1 MSDSRDCPS
10 FVQQGQKGTV
20 LNHVKGKTMKSL
32 GLYIHIPFCK
42 KKCAY
47 CDFIS
52 FSGKEKL
59 IEEYINSLK
68 KEINNYK
75 INKQNYLIETIY
87 FGGGTPSYI
96 ESKYIID
103 ILQELK
109 QKFNISKSAEIT
121 IEINP
126 GTVDE
131 QKLKDYYN
139 SGINRISFGLQSTKS
154 ELLKLVGRI
163 HSYSSFLDAYNLAR
177 KIGFKNINVDLMIGL
192 PVQTLEDVK
201 KDLERV
207 TELKPEHISVYSLIV
222 EEGTV
227 IEQRI
232 NNKELYLPQEELERK
247 MYWKVKNTL
256 EEKGYKHYEI
266 SNFAKPRFESKH
278 NLSCWNQEEYIGFGL
293 AAHSY
298 IDNKRYSNAENLEEY
313 NKNDEEDTR
322 TTHEVQTREDKMK
335 EYMLLNLRKIEGVKI
350 SDFKNKFVDNPIYLY
365 RESLN
370 KLVTQE
376 LIEID
381 IDSIKLTNKG
391 IDLANIVWE
400 EFI

>member
-1 MSDSRDCPS
+1 
-10 FVQQGQKGTV
+10 
-20 LNHVKGKTMKSL
+20 MKKL
-32 GLYIHIPFCK
+32 GIYIHIPFCK
-42 KKCAY
+42 RKCHY

-52 FSGKEKL
+52 FSGKQEL
-59 IEEYINSLK
+59 IEQYINSLK
-68 KEINNYK
+68 KEINDYR
-75 INKQNYLIETIY
+75 INKEEYLIDTIY

-109 QKFNISKSAEIT
+109 QKFNISKEAEIT

-126 GTVDE
+126 GTVDK
-131 QKLKDYYN
+131 QKLQDYYN

-163 HSYSSFLDAYNLAR
+163 HSYSSFLQSYNLAR

-192 PVQTLEDVK
+192 PVQTLQDVQ
-201 KDLERV
+201 KDLERIV
-207 TELKPEHISVYSLIV
+207 ELKPEHISVYSLIV
-222 EEGTV
+222 EEETV
-227 IEQRI
+227 IEQKI
-232 NNKELYLPQEELERK
+232 KNKELYLPSENLERK

-266 SNFAKPRFESKH
+266 SNFAKPEYESKH

-298 IDNKRYSNAENLEEY
+298 INNKRFSNGHNFERYFEWPEY
-313 NKNDEEDTR
+313 GRVVHEKQNK
-322 TTHEVQTREDKMK
+322 EDKMK
-335 EYMLLNLRKIEGVKI
+335 EYMLLNLRKTEGVKI
-350 SDFKNKFVDNPIYLY
+350 SEFKNKFVDNPIYLY
-365 RESLN
+365 RESLS

-400 EFI
+400 EFV

>member
-1 MSDSRDCPS
+1 
-10 FVQQGQKGTV
+10 
-20 LNHVKGKTMKSL
+20 MKKL

-42 KKCAY
+42 RKCHY

-68 KEINNYK
+68 KEINDYRT
-75 INKQNYLIETIY
+75 NKEDYLIQTIY

-103 ILQELK
+103 ILKELK
-109 QKFNISKSAEIT
+109 QKFNISKDAEIT

-131 QKLKDYYN
+131 QKLQDYYN

-154 ELLKLVGRI
+154 ELLKVIGRI
-163 HSYSSFLDAYNLAR
+163 HSYASFLDAYNLAR
-177 KIGFKNINVDLMIGL
+177 KVGFKNINVDLMIGL
-192 PVQTLEDVK
+192 PVQTLEDVQ
-201 KDLERV
+201 KDLEKIV
-207 TELKPEHISVYSLIV
+207 QLKPEHISVYSLIV
-222 EEGTV
+222 EEGTT
-227 IEQRI
+227 IEQKI
-232 NNKELYLPQEELERK
+232 NNKELYLPSEELERK

-256 EEKGYKHYEI
+256 EEKEYKHYEI
-266 SNFAKPRFESKH
+266 SNFAKSGYESKH

-298 IDNKRYSNAENLEEY
+298 INNKRYSNTEELEKY
-313 NKNDEEDTR
+313 ILGVDAHIDPQIKTI
-322 TTHEVQTREDKMK
+322 HEIQSKEDKMK
-335 EYMLLNLRKIEGVKI
+335 EYMLLSLRKIEGIKI
-350 SDFKNKFVDNPIYLY
+350 SEFKNKFVDNPIYLY

-370 KLVTQE
+370 KLATQE

-381 IDSIKLTNKG
+381 INSIKLTDKG

-400 EFI
+400 EFV

>member
-1 MSDSRDCPS
+1 
-10 FVQQGQKGTV
+10 
-20 LNHVKGKTMKSL
+20 MKKL
-32 GLYIHIPFCK
+32 GIYIHIPFCK
-42 KKCAY
+42 RKCNY

-52 FSGKEKL
+52 FSGKEEL

-68 KEINNYK
+68 REINNYK
-75 INKQNYLIETIY
+75 INKEDYLINTIY

-96 ESKYIID
+96 ESRYIIE
-103 ILQELK
+103 ILKDLK
-109 QKFNISKSAEIT
+109 QKFNISKDAEIT

-163 HSYSSFLDAYNLAR
+163 HSYTSFLEAYNLAR
-177 KIGFKNINVDLMIGL
+177 KVGFKNINVDLMIGL
-192 PVQTLEDVK
+192 PVQTLEDVE
-201 KDLERV
+201 KDLERI

-222 EEGTV
+222 EEGTI

-232 NNKELYLPQEELERK
+232 SNKELYLPSEELERK
-247 MYWKVKNTL
+247 MYWKVKEEL
-256 EEKGYKHYEI
+256 EKQGYAHYEI
-266 SNFAKPRFESKH
+266 SNFSKPGYKSKH
-278 NLSCWNQEEYIGFGL
+278 NMSCWNQEEYIGFGL

-298 IDNKRYSNAENLEEY
+298 IDNKRYSNTENIEKY
-313 NKNDEEDTR
+313 IVGADDPVRPQTI
-322 TTHEVQTREDKMK
+322 HETQSKEDKMK
-335 EYMLLNLRKIEGVKI
+335 EYMLLSLRKIEGVKI
-350 SDFKNKFVDNPIYLY
+350 SEFKNKFVDNPIYLY

-370 KLVTQE
+370 KLVIQE

-381 IDSIKLTNKG
+381 IDRIKLTNKG

-400 EFI
+400 EFV

>member
-1 MSDSRDCPS
+1 
-10 FVQQGQKGTV
+10 
-20 LNHVKGKTMKSL
+20 MKNI
-32 GLYIHIPFCK
+32 GIYIHIPFCK
-42 KKCAY
+42 RKCHY

-52 FSGKEKL
+52 FSGKQEL
-59 IEEYINSLK
+59 IEQYINSLK
-68 KEINNYK
+68 KEISNYK
-75 INKQNYLIETIY
+75 INKEDYLIETIY

-96 ESKYIID
+96 DSKYIIEV
-103 ILQELK
+103 LQQLK
-109 QKFNISKSAEIT
+109 QKFNISKDAEIT

-139 SGINRISFGLQSTKS
+139 AGINRISFGLQSTKS

-163 HSYSSFLDAYNLAR
+163 HNYSSFLDAYNLAR
-177 KIGFKNINVDLMIGL
+177 KVGFKNINIDLMIGL
-192 PVQTLEDVK
+192 PVQTLEDIQ
-201 KDLERV
+201 KDLEKV

-222 EEGTV
+222 EQGTI
-227 IEQRI
+227 IEQKI
-232 NNKELYLPQEELERK
+232 SNKELYLPSEEIERK

-266 SNFAKPRFESKH
+266 SNFAKPGYESKH
-278 NLSCWNQEEYIGFGL
+278 NLACWNQEEYIGFGL

-298 IDNKRYSNAENLEEY
+298 IDNKRYSNTEDLEEY
-313 NKNDEEDTR
+313 IVGVALQGDPQTR
-322 TTHEVQTREDKMK
+322 TIHETQSKEDKMK
-335 EYMLLNLRKIEGVKI
+335 EYMLLSLRKIEGVKI
-350 SDFKNKFVDNPIYLY
+350 SDFKNKFVDNPIYIY

-391 IDLANIVWE
+391 LDLANIVWE

>member
-1 MSDSRDCPS
+1 
-10 FVQQGQKGTV
+10 
-20 LNHVKGKTMKSL
+20 MKKL

-42 KKCAY
+42 RKCHY

-52 FSGKEKL
+52 FSGKQEL
-59 IEEYINSLK
+59 IEKYVCSLK
-68 KEINNYK
+68 KEINAYK
-75 INKQNYLIETIY
+75 TNKEDYLIETIY

-109 QKFNISKSAEIT
+109 QKFTVSEDAEIT

-131 QKLKDYYN
+131 QKLKEYYN

-163 HSYSSFLDAYNLAR
+163 HSYLDFLENYNIAR
-177 KIGFKNINVDLMIGL
+177 EIGFKNINIDLMIGL
-192 PVQTLEDVK
+192 PVQTLEDVE
-201 KDLERV
+201 KDLERII
-207 TELKPEHISVYSLIV
+207 ELKPEHISVYSLIV

-227 IEQRI
+227 IEQKI
-232 NNKELYLPQEELERK
+232 SNKELYLPSENLERK
-247 MYWKVKNTL
+247 MYWKVKEEL
-256 EEKGYKHYEI
+256 EKQGYIHYEI
-266 SNFAKPRFESKH
+266 SNFSKPNYESKH

-298 IDNKRYSNAENLEEY
+298 IDNKRYSNTIDFEEY
-313 NKNDEEDTR
+313 FDWPENSKII
-322 TTHEVQTREDKMK
+322 HEIQSKEDKMK
-335 EYMLLNLRKIEGVKI
+335 EYMLLSLRKIEGVKI
-350 SDFKNKFVDNPIYLY
+350 SEFKNKFVDNPIYLY

-370 KLVTQE
+370 KLVTKE
-376 LIEID
+376 LIEIY

-391 IDLANIVWE
+391 IDLANLVWE
-400 EFI
+400 EFV